1 MVRSERE
8 EAKYSSRRRELC
20 LKMVLCVVLLLPL
33 ATVGMAAPEAEA
45 GHYKMISTVE
55 YTGNGQFRN
64 QAETLF
70 TVTQETLPD
79 GRSQYSFYGNDAA
92 PGTGQ
97 ESSLRTFDFIL
108 DRKTRQ
114 VSGVNQ
120 DMVFWARVNNEC
132 IKSLQKV
139 TKSNV
144 GKTWKQSFALSP
156 FDTSLPAELV
166 FTLTAINIETD
177 EFGQMIAV
185 RALSEPFFVK
195 VNNGF
200 VNCKINTVYLFD
212 PEIEEI
218 YLSVSTFGAT
228 TNANGYKETLRHEI
242 ATYRTNATGAS
253 INLSGLGKDFE
264 KFVQKVGLSGKTVK
278 VTQETPLPQWAQSEC
293 LVAAQVATICGAMA
307 CEGAPNPV
315 VTVCIPAA
323 QTIGM
328 QSTGLIPSM
337 TGMSVGTVAGTLGQ
351 TVPGIGTMKIAMAP
365 VFAGMGLGT
374 AAAVGGAATAGGFVI
389 DNNTG
394 GHSSHRSPAAP

>member
-1 MVRSERE
+1 M
-8 EAKYSSRRRELC
+8 
-20 LKMVLCVVLLLPL
+20 VLLLPL
-33 ATVGMAAPEAEA
+33 ATVGLAAPEAEP

-79 GRSQYSFYGNDAA
+79 GRAQYSFYGNDDA
-92 PGTGQ
+92 PGIGQ

-108 DRKTRQ
+108 DRRTRQ

-144 GKTWKQSFALSP
+144 GKTWKQSFVLSP
-156 FDTSLPAELV
+156 FDTSLPAELA
-166 FTLTAINIETD
+166 FTLTAIDIETD
-177 EFGQMIAV
+177 EFGQMICV

-218 YLSVSTFGAT
+218 YL
-228 TNANGYKETLRHEI
+228 
-242 ATYRTNATGAS
+242 
-253 INLSGLGKDFE
+253 
-264 KFVQKVGLSGKTVK
+264 
-278 VTQETPLPQWAQSEC
+278 
-293 LVAAQVATICGAMA
+293 
-307 CEGAPNPV
+307 
-315 VTVCIPAA
+315 
-323 QTIGM
+323 
-328 QSTGLIPSM
+328 
-337 TGMSVGTVAGTLGQ
+337 
-351 TVPGIGTMKIAMAP
+351 
-365 VFAGMGLGT
+365 
-374 AAAVGGAATAGGFVI
+374 
-389 DNNTG
+389 
-394 GHSSHRSPAAP
+394 